1 MTRALVTAL
10 AAGLIVAPAVPVVT
24 IAAPQD
30 RGEVFR
36 AVTDL
41 VTVDVTVQRGRTA
54 VAGLDATDFEV
65 VDNGVRQTITEM
77 SYGRM
82 PIDLRLVFDT
92 SGSIDDEELSSY
104 VRAMRRITSTLGPED
119 RCDILTFSGR
129 IAEAAPRQA
138 APMQITARRFRPDTT
153 AFFDAASLALV
164 GAPAYGRR
172 QLAILMTDAADT
184 SSFFDESSLMEIA
197 RRSHAAVYVVL
208 PVAQWR
214 PTDDERDA
222 LARRRLEA
230 LAATTGGRIIEPTHD
245 LDIVPPFL
253 KAIGEFRNSYTL
265 SYAASGVARGGWHA
279 LDVRVPAMRSVTVR
293 AKRGYAGEP

>member
-1 MTRALVTAL
+1 MIRPLITVL
-10 AAGLIVAPAVPVVT
+10 AAGLMATHTLVPLVT
-24 IAAPQD
+24 FAAPQD
-30 RGEVFR
+30 RGGVFR
-36 AVTDL
+36 ATTDL

-54 VAGLDATDFEV
+54 VTGLDATDFEV
-65 VDNGVRQTITEM
+65 VDNGVRQTVAEL

-82 PIDLRLVFDT
+82 PIDLRLIFDT

-104 VRAMRRITSTLGPED
+104 VRAMRRITAALGPED

-138 APMQITARRFRPDTT
+138 APLKIAARRFAPDTT

-164 GAPAYGRR
+164 GAPTYGRR

-184 SSFFDESSLMEIA
+184 SSFFDEGSLMEIA
-197 RRSHAAVYVVL
+197 RRSQAAVYVVL
-208 PVAQWR
+208 PVAEWR
-214 PTDDERDA
+214 PTDDKRDA
-222 LARRRLEA
+222 ITRARLET

-253 KAIGEFRNSYTL
+253 KAIDEFRNSYTL
-265 SYAASGVARGGWHA
+265 NYIATGVARGGWHA
-279 LDVRVPAMRSVTVR
+279 LEVRVPGMRSVTVR
-293 AKRGYAGEP
+293 ARRGYVG